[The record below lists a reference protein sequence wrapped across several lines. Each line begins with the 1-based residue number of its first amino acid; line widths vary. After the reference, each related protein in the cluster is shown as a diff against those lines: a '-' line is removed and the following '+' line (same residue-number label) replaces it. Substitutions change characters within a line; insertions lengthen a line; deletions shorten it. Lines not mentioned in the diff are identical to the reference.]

1 MHIRAQTR
9 FSKLELLLHLLFSF
23 SPIHLFAMVFS
34 LLLIICSFEEEPENL
49 LDHEVHAECQPS
61 CLWQWLSLS
70 YTARYTDALGPEG
83 LQA

>member
-1 MHIRAQTR
+1 
-9 FSKLELLLHLLFSF
+9 
-23 SPIHLFAMVFS
+23 MVFS